1 MKAVLDVVTLLLQI
15 MLQLIGVV
23 AAAAAICIVTAFAYV
38 VFMSITKTIRQ
49 EREEKKRK

>member
-1 MKAVLDVVTLLLQI
+1 MKTVLEVVTLLLQI

-23 AAAAAICIVTAFAYV
+23 AAVAAICIVAALAYA

-49 EREEKKRK
+49 EKRKER